1 MGSVVKTQRVCYI
14 RSMKWVN
21 SYNNF
26 FQRYF
31 PSPLSIALLLS
42 VFSFILAFIFTKGS
56 SSSGAYMGELANHW
70 FTGVFKASLL
80 EFTVHMMLILVL
92 GHIIALSKSAKR
104 LINYVL
110 SFCTSTARAALLV
123 SLLSLLISF
132 FNWGFAL
139 IFGAIFARKVGEKF
153 QGEQRALNYPL
164 VAVAAYVGMMVWHGG
179 LSGSAPLTVA
189 GSSHSYV
196 DNIGVISIGETLFS
210 GMNIFNTVLIFLLVP
225 LFFYFIGKRNPGESI
240 PAIHFKVNKES
251 SNKRI
256 ASPAERFES
265 SSWVGILF
273 GGLFLIYFLFLSVRN
288 MQAGGSVLSILNLQ
302 STNLLL
308 LGLAFGLQGSVQ
320 NFLNAVQ
327 EAIGDVS
334 GILIQFPLY
343 FGIMGII
350 QGSGLANLIA
360 GMFIHYSNDLSL
372 PLFTFLSAGIL
383 NVFVPSGGG
392 QWQIQA
398 PIIIESAVNSGVGI
412 QKLIMAMSY
421 GDQLT
426 NMLQPFWALPLLGI
440 TQLSARDILPYCLL
454 VFCLGFGIFTLS
466 LLLF

>member
-1 MGSVVKTQRVCYI
+1 
-14 RSMKWVN
+14 MKWV
-21 SYNNF
+21 SAYNNF

-42 VFSFILAFIFTKGS
+42 LFSFVLALLFTKGTS
-56 SSSGAYMGELANHW
+56 SIFSYSVELADHW
-70 FTGVFKASLL
+70 YAGIFKSSLL

-92 GHIIALSKSAKR
+92 GHIIALSALAKR
-104 LINYVL
+104 LIDRVL
-110 SFCTSTARAALLV
+110 VFCDSTAKSAFLV
-123 SLLSLLISF
+123 SLLTIIVAF

-153 QGEQRALNYPL
+153 AKEGKTLNYPM

-179 LSGSAPLTVA
+179 LSGSAPITVA
-189 GSSHSYV
+189 GESHTYV
-196 DNIGVISIGETLFS
+196 AQIGAISIGETLFS
-210 GMNIFNTVLIFLLVP
+210 GMNVFNSLVLLVVVP
-225 LFFYFIGKRNPGESI
+225 LFFYFIGKRNPGQEI
-240 PAIHFKVNKES
+240 PAIQWQS
-251 SNKRI
+251 SQSANQHEI
-256 ASPAERFES
+256 VLPAERFES
-265 SSWVGILF
+265 NRVVGWIF
-273 GGLFLIYFLFLSVRN
+273 GALLLLYFAYLSISKV
-288 MQAGGSVLSILNLQ
+288 QQGASVLSVLNLQ

-308 LGLAFGLQGSVQ
+308 LGLAFLLQGSIK
-320 NFLNAVQ
+320 NFLNAVN

-350 QGSGLANLIA
+350 QGSGLAGMIA
-360 GMFIHYSNDLSL
+360 GMFINFSNELTL
-372 PLFTFLSAGIL
+372 PIFTFFSAGIL

-398 PIIIESAVNSGVGI
+398 PIIIESALQSGVNM
-412 QKLIMAMSY
+412 QKMIMAMCY

-454 VFCLGFGIFTLS
+454 VFLLGLAIFMLS
-466 LLLF
+466 LLVF

>member
-1 MGSVVKTQRVCYI
+1 
-14 RSMKWVN
+14 MKWV
-21 SYNNF
+21 SLYNNF

-42 VFSFILAFIFTKGS
+42 LFSFLLALVFTKGNAS
-56 SSSGAYMGELANHW
+56 FVDYTLELADYW
-70 FTGVFKASLL
+70 YSGLFKSSLL
-80 EFTVHMMLILVL
+80 EFTLHMMLILVL
-92 GHIIALSKSAKR
+92 GHIIALSPLATRIIDK
-104 LINYVL
+104 VL
-110 SFCTSTARAALLV
+110 VFCDSTARSAFLV
-123 SLLSLLISF
+123 SLLTILVAY

-153 QGEQRALNYPL
+153 AKERKTLNYPM
-164 VAVAAYVGMMVWHGG
+164 VAVAAYAGMMVWHGG
-179 LSGSAPLTVA
+179 LSGSAPITVA
-189 GSSHSYV
+189 GESHTYV
-196 DNIGVISIGETLFS
+196 SQIGVISIAETLFS
-210 GMNIFNTVLIFLLVP
+210 SMNVFNSIVLLLAVP
-225 LFFYFIGKRNPGESI
+225 LFFYFMGKRNPGFQVPSI
-240 PAIHFKVNKES
+240 QWKETNVSSENPA
-251 SNKRI
+251 
-256 ASPAERFES
+256 ALPAERFES
-265 SSWVGILF
+265 KSLVGWVF
-273 GGLFLIYFLFLSVRN
+273 GAMFLLYFIYLSVVKV
-288 MQAGGSVLSILNLQ
+288 QEGASLLSVLNLQ

-308 LGLAFGLQGSVQ
+308 LGLAFLLQGSIK
-320 NFLNAVQ
+320 NFLSAVN

-350 QGSGLANLIA
+350 QGSGLAGMIA
-360 GMFIHYSNDLSL
+360 GMFTSFSNEITL
-372 PLFTFLSAGIL
+372 PIFTFFSAGIL

-398 PIIIESAVNSGVGI
+398 PIIIESAVQSGVSMP
-412 QKLIMAMSY
+412 KMIMAMCY

-454 VFCLGFGIFTLS
+454 IFFLGMAIFMLS

>member
-1 MGSVVKTQRVCYI
+1 
-14 RSMKWVN
+14 MKWV
-21 SYNNF
+21 SLYNNF

-42 VFSFILAFIFTKGS
+42 LFSFLLALVFTKGNAS
-56 SSSGAYMGELANHW
+56 FVDYTLELADYW
-70 FTGVFKASLL
+70 YSGLFKSSLL
-80 EFTVHMMLILVL
+80 EFTLHMMLILVL
-92 GHIIALSKSAKR
+92 GHIIALSPLATRIIDK
-104 LINYVL
+104 VL
-110 SFCTSTARAALLV
+110 VFCDSTARSAFLV
-123 SLLSLLISF
+123 SLLTILVAY

-153 QGEQRALNYPL
+153 AKERKTLNYPM
-164 VAVAAYVGMMVWHGG
+164 VAVAAYAGMMVWHGG
-179 LSGSAPLTVA
+179 LSGSAPITVA
-189 GSSHSYV
+189 GESHTYV
-196 DNIGVISIGETLFS
+196 SQIGVISIAETLFS
-210 GMNIFNTVLIFLLVP
+210 SMNVFNSIVLLLAVP
-225 LFFYFIGKRNPGESI
+225 LFFYFMGKRNPGFQVPSI
-240 PAIHFKVNKES
+240 QWKETNVSSENPA
-251 SNKRI
+251 
-256 ASPAERFES
+256 ALPAERFES
-265 SSWVGILF
+265 KSLVGWVF
-273 GGLFLIYFLFLSVRN
+273 GAMFLLYFIYLSVVKV
-288 MQAGGSVLSILNLQ
+288 QEGASLLSVLNLQ

-308 LGLAFGLQGSVQ
+308 LGLAFLLQGSMK
-320 NFLNAVQ
+320 NFLSAVN

-350 QGSGLANLIA
+350 QGSGLAGMIA
-360 GMFIHYSNDLSL
+360 GMFTSFSNEITL
-372 PLFTFLSAGIL
+372 PIFTFFSAGIL

-398 PIIIESAVNSGVGI
+398 PIIIESAVQSGVSMP
-412 QKLIMAMSY
+412 KMIMAMCY

-454 VFCLGFGIFTLS
+454 IFFLGLAIFMLS

>member
-1 MGSVVKTQRVCYI
+1 M
-14 RSMKWVN
+14 MKLVN
-21 SYNNF
+21 AYNNF

-31 PSPLSIALLLS
+31 PSPLSIAILLS
-42 VFSFILAFIFTKGS
+42 VLSFLLAFVFTQGTGS
-56 SSSGAYMGELANHW
+56 YASYIGELAGYW
-70 FTGVFKASLL
+70 FEGVFKSSLL

-92 GHIIALSKSAKR
+92 GHVIALSKPAKR
-104 LINYVL
+104 VIDFVL
-110 SFCTSTARAALLV
+110 SYCTNTARSALLV
-123 SLLSLLISF
+123 SLLTILVSF

-153 QGEQRALNYPL
+153 QREQRVLNYPL

-189 GSSHSYV
+189 GAAHTYV
-196 DNIGVISIGETLFS
+196 NEIGVIGLEKTIFS
-210 GMNIFNTVLIFLLVP
+210 QLNIFNSILIVAVVP
-225 LFFYFIGKRNPGESI
+225 MFFYFIGKKGISESI
-240 PAIHFKVNKES
+240 PKIHFLNEKVNKDS
-251 SNKRI
+251 AYSL
-256 ASPAERFES
+256 PAERLENS
-265 SSWVGILF
+265 SLVGGLF
-273 GGLFLIYFLFLSVRN
+273 GGVLILYFIFLSWQKVS
-288 MQAGGSVLSILNLQ
+288 MGLSFLSLLNLQ

-308 LGLAFGLQGSVQ
+308 LGLAFFLQGSIR
-320 NFLNAVQ
+320 NFLGAVS

-350 QGSGLANLIA
+350 QGSGLAGLIA
-360 GMFIHYSNDLSL
+360 NMFTQLSNDVTL
-372 PLFTFLSAGIL
+372 PIFTFLSAGIL

-398 PIIIESAVNSGVGI
+398 PIIIESAAKSGVEI

-440 TQLSARDILPYCLL
+440 TQLSAKDILPYCLL
-454 VFCLGFGIFTLS
+454 VFLVGFSIFTLT
-466 LLLF
+466 LLVF

>member
-1 MGSVVKTQRVCYI
+1 
-14 RSMKWVN
+14 MKWV
-21 SYNNF
+21 SVYNNF

-42 VFSFILAFIFTKGS
+42 LISFLLALVFTKGNAS
-56 SSSGAYMGELANHW
+56 FVDFTLELADYW
-70 FTGVFKASLL
+70 YGGLFKSSLL

-92 GHIIALSKSAKR
+92 GHIIALSPLATRIIDK
-104 LINYVL
+104 VL
-110 SFCTSTARAALLV
+110 VFCDSTARSAFLV
-123 SLLSLLISF
+123 SLLTILVAY

-153 QGEQRALNYPL
+153 AKERKTLNYPM
-164 VAVAAYVGMMVWHGG
+164 VAVAAYAGMMVWHGG
-179 LSGSAPLTVA
+179 LSGSAPITVA
-189 GSSHSYV
+189 GESHTYV
-196 DNIGVISIGETLFS
+196 SQIGVISIAETLFS
-210 GMNIFNTVLIFLLVP
+210 SMNVFNSIVLLLAVP
-225 LFFYFIGKRNPGESI
+225 LFFYFMGKRNPGFQVPSI
-240 PAIHFKVNKES
+240 QWKETNVSSENPA
-251 SNKRI
+251 
-256 ASPAERFES
+256 ALPAERFES
-265 SSWVGILF
+265 KPLVGWVF
-273 GGLFLIYFLFLSVRN
+273 GAMFLLYFIYLSVAKV
-288 MQAGGSVLSILNLQ
+288 QEGASLLSVLNLQ

-308 LGLAFGLQGSVQ
+308 LGLAFLLQGSMKK
-320 NFLNAVQ
+320 FLSAVN

-350 QGSGLANLIA
+350 QGSGLAGMIA
-360 GMFIHYSNDLSL
+360 GMFTSFSNEITL
-372 PLFTFLSAGIL
+372 PIFTFFSAGIL

-398 PIIIESAVNSGVGI
+398 PIIIESAVQSGVSMP
-412 QKLIMAMSY
+412 KMIMAMCY

-454 VFCLGFGIFTLS
+454 IFFLGLAIFMLS

>member
-1 MGSVVKTQRVCYI
+1 
-14 RSMKWVN
+14 MKWV
-21 SYNNF
+21 SVYNNF

-31 PSPLSIALLLS
+31 PSPLSIALVLSLISFLLAL
-42 VFSFILAFIFTKGS
+42 VFTKGNAS
-56 SSSGAYMGELANHW
+56 FVDYTLELADYW
-70 FTGVFKASLL
+70 YSGLFKSSLL

-92 GHIIALSKSAKR
+92 GHVIALSPLATRIIDK
-104 LINYVL
+104 VL
-110 SFCTSTARAALLV
+110 VFCDSTARSAFLV
-123 SLLSLLISF
+123 SLLTILVAY

-153 QGEQRALNYPL
+153 AKERKTLNYPM
-164 VAVAAYVGMMVWHGG
+164 VAVAAYAGMMVWHGG
-179 LSGSAPLTVA
+179 LSGSAPITVA
-189 GSSHSYV
+189 GESHTYV
-196 DNIGVISIGETLFS
+196 SQIGVISIAETLFS
-210 GMNIFNTVLIFLLVP
+210 GMNMFNSMVLLVVVP
-225 LFFYFIGKRNPGESI
+225 LFFYVLGKRNPGFQVPASAWNESLLRSED
-240 PAIHFKVNKES
+240 PPVYN
-251 SNKRI
+251 RTPL
-256 ASPAERFES
+256 PAERLES
-265 SSWVGILF
+265 KSIVGWIF
-273 GGLFLIYFLFLSVRN
+273 GALFLLYFIYLSVAKV
-288 MQAGGSVLSILNLQ
+288 QEGASLLSVLNLQ

-308 LGLAFGLQGSVQ
+308 LGLAFLLQGSIK
-320 NFLNAVQ
+320 NFLSAVN

-350 QGSGLANLIA
+350 QGSGLAGMIA
-360 GMFIHYSNDLSL
+360 GMFTSFSNEITL
-372 PLFTFLSAGIL
+372 PIFTFFSAGIL

-398 PIIIESAVNSGVGI
+398 PIIIESAVQSGVSMP
-412 QKLIMAMSY
+412 KMIMAMCY

-454 VFCLGFGIFTLS
+454 IFFLGLAIFMLS

>member
-1 MGSVVKTQRVCYI
+1 
-14 RSMKWVN
+14 MKWV
-21 SYNNF
+21 SVYNNF

-42 VFSFILAFIFTKGS
+42 LFSFLLALVFTKGNAS
-56 SSSGAYMGELANHW
+56 FVDYTLELADYW
-70 FTGVFKASLL
+70 YSGLFKSSLL
-80 EFTVHMMLILVL
+80 EFTLHMMLILVL
-92 GHIIALSKSAKR
+92 GHIIALSPLATRIIDK
-104 LINYVL
+104 VL
-110 SFCTSTARAALLV
+110 VFCDSTARSAFLV
-123 SLLSLLISF
+123 SLLTILVAY

-153 QGEQRALNYPL
+153 AKERKTLNYPM
-164 VAVAAYVGMMVWHGG
+164 VAVAAYAGMMVWHGG
-179 LSGSAPLTVA
+179 LSGSAPITVA
-189 GSSHSYV
+189 GESHTYV
-196 DNIGVISIGETLFS
+196 SQIGVISIAETLFS
-210 GMNIFNTVLIFLLVP
+210 SMNVFNSIVLLLAVP
-225 LFFYFIGKRNPGESI
+225 LFFYFMGKRNPGFQVPSI
-240 PAIHFKVNKES
+240 QWKETNVSSENPA
-251 SNKRI
+251 
-256 ASPAERFES
+256 ALPAERFES
-265 SSWVGILF
+265 KSLVGWVF
-273 GGLFLIYFLFLSVRN
+273 GAMFLLYFIYLSVVKV
-288 MQAGGSVLSILNLQ
+288 QEGASLLSVLNLQ

-308 LGLAFGLQGSVQ
+308 LGLAFLLQGSMK
-320 NFLNAVQ
+320 NFLSAVN

-350 QGSGLANLIA
+350 QGSGLAGMIA
-360 GMFIHYSNDLSL
+360 GMFTSFSNEITL
-372 PLFTFLSAGIL
+372 PIFTFFSAGIL

-398 PIIIESAVNSGVGI
+398 PIIIESAVQSGVSMP
-412 QKLIMAMSY
+412 KMIMAMCY

-454 VFCLGFGIFTLS
+454 IFFLGLAIFMLS

>member
-1 MGSVVKTQRVCYI
+1 
-14 RSMKWVN
+14 MKWV
-21 SYNNF
+21 SLYNNF

-42 VFSFILAFIFTKGS
+42 LFSFLLALVFTKGNAS
-56 SSSGAYMGELANHW
+56 FVDYTLELADYW
-70 FTGVFKASLL
+70 YSGLFKSSLL
-80 EFTVHMMLILVL
+80 EFTLHMMLILVL
-92 GHIIALSKSAKR
+92 GHIIALSPLATRIIDK
-104 LINYVL
+104 VL
-110 SFCTSTARAALLV
+110 VFCDSTARSAFLV
-123 SLLSLLISF
+123 SLLTILVAY

-153 QGEQRALNYPL
+153 AKERKTLNYPM
-164 VAVAAYVGMMVWHGG
+164 VAVAAYAGMMVWHGG
-179 LSGSAPLTVA
+179 LSGSAPITVA
-189 GSSHSYV
+189 GESHTYV
-196 DNIGVISIGETLFS
+196 SQLGVISIAETLFS
-210 GMNIFNTVLIFLLVP
+210 SMNVFNSIVLFLAVP
-225 LFFYFIGKRNPGESI
+225 LFFYFMGKRNPGFQVPSI
-240 PAIHFKVNKES
+240 QWKETNMSSENPA
-251 SNKRI
+251 
-256 ASPAERFES
+256 ALPAERFES
-265 SSWVGILF
+265 KPLVGWVF
-273 GGLFLIYFLFLSVRN
+273 GAMFLLYFIYLSVAKI
-288 MQAGGSVLSILNLQ
+288 QQGASLLSVLNLQ

-308 LGLAFGLQGSVQ
+308 LGLAFLLQGSMK
-320 NFLNAVQ
+320 NFLSAVN

-350 QGSGLANLIA
+350 QGSGLAGMIA
-360 GMFIHYSNDLSL
+360 GMFTSFSNEITL
-372 PLFTFLSAGIL
+372 PIFTFFSAGIL

-398 PIIIESAVNSGVGI
+398 PIIIESAVQSGVSMP
-412 QKLIMAMSY
+412 KMIMAMCY

-454 VFCLGFGIFTLS
+454 IFFLGLAIFMLS

>member
-1 MGSVVKTQRVCYI
+1 ME
-14 RSMKWVN
+14 WVFA
-21 SYNNF
+21 YNNF
-26 FQRYF
+26 FRRYF

-42 VFSFILAFIFTKGS
+42 LFSFLLALVFTKGS
-56 SSSGAYMGELANHW
+56 ASFDDYTLELADYW
-70 FTGVFKASLL
+70 YGGLFKSSLL

-92 GHIIALSKSAKR
+92 GHIIALSPLATRIIDK
-104 LINYVL
+104 VL
-110 SFCTSTARAALLV
+110 VFCDSTARSAFLV
-123 SLLSLLISF
+123 SLLTILVAY

-153 QGEQRALNYPL
+153 AKERKTLNYPM
-164 VAVAAYVGMMVWHGG
+164 VAVAAYAGMMVWHGG
-179 LSGSAPLTVA
+179 LSGSAPITVA
-189 GSSHSYV
+189 GESHTYV
-196 DNIGVISIGETLFS
+196 TQIGVISIAETLFS
-210 GMNIFNTVLIFLLVP
+210 GMNVFNSMVLLVVVP
-225 LFFYFIGKRNPGESI
+225 LFFYVLGKRNPGFQV
-240 PAIHFKVNKES
+240 PASAWKETNVS
-251 SNKRI
+251 SENP
-256 ASPAERFES
+256 AALPAERFES
-265 SSWVGILF
+265 KPLVGWVF
-273 GGLFLIYFLFLSVRN
+273 GTMFLLYFIYLSVAKV
-288 MQAGGSVLSILNLQ
+288 QEGASLLSVLNLQ

-308 LGLAFGLQGSVQ
+308 LGLAFLLQGSIK
-320 NFLNAVQ
+320 NFLSAVN

-350 QGSGLANLIA
+350 QGSGLAGMIA
-360 GMFIHYSNDLSL
+360 GMFTSFSNEITL
-372 PLFTFLSAGIL
+372 PIFTFFSAGIL

-398 PIIIESAVNSGVGI
+398 PIIIESAVQSGVSMP
-412 QKLIMAMSY
+412 KMIMAMCY

-454 VFCLGFGIFTLS
+454 IFFLGLAIFMLS

>member
-1 MGSVVKTQRVCYI
+1 
-14 RSMKWVN
+14 MKWV
-21 SYNNF
+21 SLYNNF

-42 VFSFILAFIFTKGS
+42 LFSFLLALVFTKGNAS
-56 SSSGAYMGELANHW
+56 FVDYTLELANYW
-70 FTGVFKASLL
+70 YSGLFKSSLL
-80 EFTVHMMLILVL
+80 EFTLHMMLILVL
-92 GHIIALSKSAKR
+92 GHIIALSPLATRIIDK
-104 LINYVL
+104 VL
-110 SFCTSTARAALLV
+110 VFCDSTARSAFLV
-123 SLLSLLISF
+123 SLLTILVAY

-153 QGEQRALNYPL
+153 AKERKTLNYPM

-179 LSGSAPLTVA
+179 LSGSAPITVA
-189 GSSHSYV
+189 GESHTYV
-196 DNIGVISIGETLFS
+196 SQIGVISIAETLFS
-210 GMNIFNTVLIFLLVP
+210 SMNTFNSIVLLLAVP
-225 LFFYFIGKRNPGESI
+225 LFFYFLGKRNPGTQVPSI
-240 PAIHFKVNKES
+240 LWKEVKVSSENPA
-251 SNKRI
+251 
-256 ASPAERFES
+256 ALPAERFES
-265 SSWVGILF
+265 KPVVGWVF
-273 GGLFLIYFLFLSVRN
+273 GAMFLLYFIYLSVAKVQDGAS
-288 MQAGGSVLSILNLQ
+288 MLSVLNLQ

-308 LGLAFGLQGSVQ
+308 LGLAFLLQGSIK
-320 NFLNAVQ
+320 NFLFAVN

-350 QGSGLANLIA
+350 QGSGLAGMIA
-360 GMFIHYSNDLSL
+360 GMFTSFSNEITL
-372 PLFTFLSAGIL
+372 PIFTFFSAGIL

-398 PIIIESAVNSGVGI
+398 PIIIESAVQSGVSMP
-412 QKLIMAMSY
+412 KMIMAMCY

-454 VFCLGFGIFTLS
+454 IFFLGLAIFMLS